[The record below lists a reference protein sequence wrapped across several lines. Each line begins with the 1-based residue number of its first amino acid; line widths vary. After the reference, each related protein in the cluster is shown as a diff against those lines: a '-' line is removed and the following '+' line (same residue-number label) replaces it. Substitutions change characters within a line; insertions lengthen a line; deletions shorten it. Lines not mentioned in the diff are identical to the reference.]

1 VALLFGAL
9 LQSFLPFTL
18 FEATILSTLFAA
30 VTVYWFWRLV
40 TTIAP
45 PEIWQQPVREQRDE
59 EEEEEQSY
67 QTIAK
72 SRFYQQEQERTWE
85 SWLREELAND
95 IYIEFQDAPDTV
107 DTLSD
112 PQTQEMAIRLADAAI
127 NILKRRTSRA
137 RRLAVTLAD
146 FQRELQ
152 RIGQRA
158 YNDEMLNMVLLATN
172 MNLHYYANILKNV
185 IYNRRWNEPATLP
198 DEKNGLGDASV
209 NR

>member
-1 VALLFGAL
+1 MKQFSRSFWPVSLLVLLIVAIFLMGFIFTGAVALLFGAL

-45 PEIWQQPVREQRDE
+45 PEVWQQPVREHSDE

-95 IYIEFQDAPDTV
+95 I
-107 DTLSD
+107 
-112 PQTQEMAIRLADAAI
+112 
-127 NILKRRTSRA
+127 
-137 RRLAVTLAD
+137 
-146 FQRELQ
+146 
-152 RIGQRA
+152 
-158 YNDEMLNMVLLATN
+158 
-172 MNLHYYANILKNV
+172 
-185 IYNRRWNEPATLP
+185 
-198 DEKNGLGDASV
+198 
-209 NR
+209 